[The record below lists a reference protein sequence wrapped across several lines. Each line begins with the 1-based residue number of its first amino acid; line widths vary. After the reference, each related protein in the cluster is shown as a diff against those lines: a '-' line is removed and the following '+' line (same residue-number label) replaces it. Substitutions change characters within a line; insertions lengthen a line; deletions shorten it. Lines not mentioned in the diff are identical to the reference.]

1 MATSPAR
8 PFGDGVAAAAGVG
21 VGVGVGVGAGVTTA
35 VEPVSVALPVV
46 LALLVPQADVRTN
59 NDSANVFNI
68 GCVQSRFKILL
79 PSFSKR
85 KKITP
90 DGCTALFNYKCS
102 SK

>member
-1 MATSPAR
+1 
-8 PFGDGVAAAAGVG
+8 VAA
-21 VGVGVGVGAGVTTA
+21 
-35 VEPVSVALPVV
+35 PVV
-46 LALLVPQADVRTN
+46 LALLVPQAEVRTRSE
-59 NDSANVFNI
+59 SANAFSV

-79 PSFSKR
+79 PLFSKR